1 MRNKKYGFLGKYL
14 RREDRVTDE
23 EFGRMKKVTKDNSR
37 VDNKFHLYFSLE
49 TRLVIRLFLF
59 VLLAICSYWFVRESY
74 SVEGNAEL
82 PYTEYGNVNYRVLVN
97 SDEYY
102 GDNYLESGKQY
113 LSDVINTIETNFD
126 YNLNLT
132 RGMNYKYSYSIDGT
146 LYIDS
151 EDSGKNLITNNY
163 NFAKQDVTSGVDG
176 TQISVQEPIN
186 LNFKEYNDF
195 VKNYKR
201 KYGIDVT
208 SKLVVK
214 MSVDYEGIAD
224 IFKAKKNK
232 KSVVEMTIPLG
243 EKETS
248 VAVKKIDSSDKF
260 IEKNGN
266 KLDNDVLLCAG
277 IVLFVIAVL
286 ILFNSISF
294 LIKLVP
300 KKSKYD
306 KKKEE
311 ILKNYDR
318 VIVVSKKEPDIYGL
332 KVIECN
338 SFNELFDAQQA
349 LEKPI
354 VYYEIVKGQK
364 ALFIIN
370 NGTEVYR
377 YVLKDCDL

>member
-59 VLLAICSYWFVRESY
+59 VLLVICSYWFVRESY
-74 SVEGNAEL
+74 SVEGSAEL

-224 IFKAKKNK
+224 IFKVKKNK

>member
-59 VLLAICSYWFVRESY
+59 VLLVICSYWFVRESY

-224 IFKAKKNK
+224 IFKVKKNK

>member
-224 IFKAKKNK
+224 IFKSKKNK
-232 KSVVEMTIPLG
+232 KSFVEMTIPLG

>member
-224 IFKAKKNK
+224 IFKVKKNK

-248 VAVKKIDSSDKF
+248 VAVKKVDSSDKF

-338 SFNELFDAQQA
+338 SFNELLDAQQA

>member
-74 SVEGNAEL
+74 SAEGSAEL

-224 IFKAKKNK
+224 IFKVKKNK

>member
-37 VDNKFHLYFSLE
+37 VDNRFHLYFSLE

-59 VLLAICSYWFVRESY
+59 VILAICSYWFVSKSY
-74 SVEGNAEL
+74 AVEENAEL
-82 PYTEYGNVNYRVLVN
+82 PYTEYGNVSYRVLVN

-113 LSDVINTIETNFD
+113 LSDVINTVETTFN
-126 YNLNLT
+126 YNLSLT
-132 RGMNYKYSYSIDGT
+132 RGMNYKYSYSIDGA

-151 EDSGKNLITNNY
+151 EDSGKNLITNKY
-163 NFAKQDVTSGVDG
+163 SYAKQDVISGVDG
-176 TQISVQEPIN
+176 TQISIQEPIN

-201 KYGIDVT
+201 KYGINVE
-208 SKLVVK
+208 SRLVVK
-214 MSVDYEGIAD
+214 MSVDYEGSAD
-224 IFKAKKNK
+224 IFKTK
-232 KSVVEMTIPLG
+232 KSKKALVELTIPLG

-248 VAVKKIDSSDKF
+248 VNVKKVDVSDKF
-260 IEKNGN
+260 IEENGS
-266 KLDNDVLLCAG
+266 KLSNDVLLCAG
-277 IVLFVIAVL
+277 IVLFVISML

-300 KKSKYD
+300 KKSKYE
-306 KKKEE
+306 KKKDE

-354 VYYEIVKGQK
+354 VYYELVKGQK

-377 YVLKDCDL
+377 FVLKECDL

>member
-14 RREDRVTDE
+14 KREDKVTDE
-23 EFGRMKKVTKDNSR
+23 EFKNMKKVTKDKSY

-49 TRLVIRLFLF
+49 TRVVIRLFLF
-59 VLLAICSYWFVRESY
+59 VILAICSYFFVRESY
-74 SVEGNAEL
+74 AVEGKSEL

-126 YNLNLT
+126 YRLNMT
-132 RGMNYKYSYSIDGT
+132 RGMNYKYSYSIDGS

-151 EDSGKNLITNNY
+151 EDSGKNLITNKY
-163 NFAKQDVTSGVDG
+163 SYAKQDIVSGVDSN
-176 TQISVQEPIN
+176 QISIQEPIN

-201 KYGIDVT
+201 KYGINVT
-208 SKLVVK
+208 SRLVVR
-214 MSVDYEGIAD
+214 MSVNYEGSAD
-224 IFKAKKNK
+224 IFKTKKDK
-232 KSVVEMTIPLG
+232 KTVIELNIPLG

-248 VAVKKIDSSDKF
+248 VNVKKIDVSNKF
-260 IEKNGN
+260 VEESGS
-266 KLDNDVLLCAG
+266 KLGNDVLLCAG

-300 KKSKYD
+300 KKSKYE
-306 KKKEE
+306 KKKDE

-354 VYYEIVKGQK
+354 VYYELVKNQK

-377 YVLKDCDL
+377 YILKDCDL